1 MNDRSARQVQ
11 CTMRH
16 IFNPA
21 VMSSAALRPWTADD
35 DAQLRALH
43 AKYGPKWDRI
53 ATIMQRVGP
62 YCRNRFNR
70 INTHTSWGR
79 MNYFERK
86 KFIGLFLFEQMYDIH
101 FF

>member
-11 CTMRH
+11 RVMRH

-21 VMSSAALRPWTADD
+21 VMSEAALRPWTAED

-43 AKYGPKWDRI
+43 AQYGENWTRI
-53 ATIMQRVGP
+53 AQIMQRVGP
-62 YCRNRFNR
+62 HCLNRFER

-79 MNYFERK
+79 MDNVERK
-86 KFIGLFLFEQMYDIH
+86 KFIGLFVYLKNVS
-101 FF
+101 